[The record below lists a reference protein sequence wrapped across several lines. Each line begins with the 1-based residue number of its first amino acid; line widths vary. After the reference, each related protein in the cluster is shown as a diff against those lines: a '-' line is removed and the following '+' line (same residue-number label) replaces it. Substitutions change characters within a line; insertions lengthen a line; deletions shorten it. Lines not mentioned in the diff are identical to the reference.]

1 MKKLV
6 MLFIVLAVCVPAYS
20 EILIYKVATAAK
32 VYEED
37 SHEFVNGG
45 IKSYIVIEVNDFNS
59 LEVIN
64 DVEIRYFKNAVG
76 NKVQDTVNINLD
88 LSREVLAGKEFDAVI
103 ASYVEPGDITG
114 TLLGKTTM
122 AFVATGVKKSIP
134 TKLEGQLLVDG
145 TVQSLTLVGTAKMVA
160 TLKPAWTK
168 AANDFDRSF
177 DETVLDIQGFL
188 FDAGFAYIPK

>member
-6 MLFIVLAVCVPAYS
+6 MLVIVLAVCVPAYS
-20 EILIYKVATAAK
+20 EILIYKVATTAK
-32 VYEED
+32 AYEVD
-37 SHEFVNGG
+37 SHEFVSGG
-45 IKSYIVIEVNDFNS
+45 VKSYLVIEVNDFNS
-59 LEVIN
+59 LDVVN

-88 LSREVLAGKEFDAVI
+88 LSREILTGKAFDAVI

-134 TKLEGQLLVDG
+134 TKLEGQLLIDG
-145 TVQSLTLVGTAKMVA
+145 SVQSLTLVGTAKMVA
-160 TLKPAWTK
+160 TLKPDWTK
-168 AANDFDRSF
+168 AANDFDMSF
-177 DETVLDIQGFL
+177 DEAVSEIEGFL
-188 FDAGFAYIPK
+188 FDAGFEYIRS

>member
-6 MLFIVLAVCVPAYS
+6 MLLIVLVVCLPSYG

-32 VYEED
+32 VYEVD
-37 SHEFVNGG
+37 SQEFVTGAV
-45 IKSYIVIEVNDFNS
+45 KSYIVLEVNDFNS
-59 LEVIN
+59 LDVIN

-76 NKVQDTVNINLD
+76 SKVQDTVNINLD
-88 LSREVLAGKEFDAVI
+88 LSREVLAGKKFDAVI
-103 ASYVEPGDITG
+103 ASYDEPGDIAG

-134 TKLEGQLLVDG
+134 TKLEGQLLIDG
-145 TVQSLTLVGTAKMVA
+145 SVQSLTLVGTAKMVA
-160 TLKPAWTK
+160 TLKPDWTK

-177 DETVLDIQGFL
+177 DDTVLDIEGFL